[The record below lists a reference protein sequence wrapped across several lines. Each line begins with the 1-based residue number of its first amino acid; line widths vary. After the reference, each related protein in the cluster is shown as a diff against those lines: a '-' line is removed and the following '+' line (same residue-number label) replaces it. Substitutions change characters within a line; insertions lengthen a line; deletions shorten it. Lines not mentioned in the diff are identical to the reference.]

1 LTQTV
6 AAIAERALR
15 RLGVAIVPVAD
26 RPALITEVPQA
37 TVATNALVELG
48 VIASDESPSAADQ
61 ALALEKVR
69 AVQASL
75 TAQALVWW
83 TDDAVPYAL
92 VEEYTKLAALMMASS
107 FGRSVDPALAALLEA
122 RIRRI
127 SLVLSAPDEATDAVM
142 DTHRDLA
149 ARGLA
154 RWSSFDIPDAVAGA
168 YAVLA
173 ADRLAPMYPS
183 AGKQDPREMLA
194 AERAIMRYVSL
205 PSSGEHVRA
214 EYF

>member
-1 LTQTV
+1 MTETV

-26 RPALITEVPQA
+26 RPMLITEVPQA

-48 VIASDESPSAADQ
+48 VIASDETPSAADQ

-75 TAQALVWW
+75 AGQALVWW
-83 TDDAVPYAL
+83 TDDAVPYA
-92 VEEYTKLAALMMASS
+92 VAEEVTKLAALMMASS
-107 FGRSVDPALAALLEA
+107 FGKTVDPALAALLEM
-122 RIRRI
+122 RIRRVV
-127 SLVLSAPDEATDAVM
+127 LVLSAPDVAADAVM
-142 DTHRDLA
+142 DVHRDLA

-173 ADRLAPMYPS
+173 ADALAPQFPS
-183 AGKQDPREMLA
+183 AGRADPRETLA
-194 AERAIMRYVSL
+194 AQRAIMRYVSL